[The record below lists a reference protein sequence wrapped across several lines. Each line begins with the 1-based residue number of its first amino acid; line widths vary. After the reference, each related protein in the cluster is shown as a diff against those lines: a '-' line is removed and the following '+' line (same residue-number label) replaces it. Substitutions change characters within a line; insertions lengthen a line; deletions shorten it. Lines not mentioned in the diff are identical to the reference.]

1 MAVRQAEQQMVKMI
15 LRTMGV
21 RNLQVKFD
29 CQARALQASYIQGG
43 TEHVR
48 TVEFQEFE
56 EMFNEHRQGIAT
68 VPAGSGTPPA
78 EALQASA

>member
-1 MAVRQAEQQMVKMI
+1 MAVSQVEKHMVRMV

-21 RNLQVKFD
+21 RNLQVNFD

-43 TEHVR
+43 REHVR

-78 EALQASA
+78 RAPVE